1 MIIAIDGPAGSGKSS
16 TARRVA
22 EVLGFWYLDTGAMYR
37 TVALHFMRFENAPS
51 EANVEE
57 VLVSL
62 DMAMSYEHG
71 QLRVQLGGED
81 VTAAIRTH
89 DVSAMASK
97 VAKLKSVRERL
108 VQEQRLLA
116 KAASAQGGGVVVEG
130 RDIGTVVF
138 PHAERKFFFVADP
151 VVRAQRRMLELQ
163 AKGAS
168 PVLESLVE
176 DMKARDK
183 ADREREHSPLLQAD
197 DAIVL
202 DTTHLSLEDQVNT
215 IVDSVRQLV
224 KE

>member
-81 VTAAIRTH
+81 VTAAIE
-89 DVSAMASK
+89 A
-97 VAKLKSVRERL
+97 L
-108 VQEQRLLA
+108 
-116 KAASAQGGGVVVEG
+116 
-130 RDIGTVVF
+130 
-138 PHAERKFFFVADP
+138 
-151 VVRAQRRMLELQ
+151 
-163 AKGAS
+163 
-168 PVLESLVE
+168 
-176 DMKARDK
+176 
-183 ADREREHSPLLQAD
+183 
-197 DAIVL
+197 
-202 DTTHLSLEDQVNT
+202 
-215 IVDSVRQLV
+215 
-224 KE
+224 